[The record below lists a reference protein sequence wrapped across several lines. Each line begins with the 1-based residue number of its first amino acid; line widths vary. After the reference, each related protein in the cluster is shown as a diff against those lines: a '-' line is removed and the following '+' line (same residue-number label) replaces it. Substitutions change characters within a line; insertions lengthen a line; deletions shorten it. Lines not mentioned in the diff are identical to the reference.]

1 MQANSCILDVFDIQ
15 RIPSLLACIFFGVI
29 DIHFNGQSVLFKV
42 KLWYQ
47 CYCAF
52 ENERMDLSAN
62 RTTEKHVKNL
72 RNAEN
77 LDPTNK
83 RLLEL
88 LSDNSRQSATTLGKA
103 LGLSRTAVQD
113 RISKL
118 EHAGVIGGYTTVV
131 NLDKG
136 GVEALLS
143 IEILERPCLPALMYL
158 KSIKGVVKVLSVAG
172 PIDAVIWVRVSTTAA
187 LTQLVDQI
195 SDDAR
200 IGFVQ
205 SQIILNNL

>member
-1 MQANSCILDVFDIQ
+1 M
-15 RIPSLLACIFFGVI
+15 
-29 DIHFNGQSVLFKV
+29 
-42 KLWYQ
+42 
-47 CYCAF
+47 
-52 ENERMDLSAN
+52 
-62 RTTEKHVKNL
+62 KNL

-88 LSDNSRQSATTLGKA
+88 LSDNSRQSATALGKT

-113 RISKL
+113 RIAKL
-118 EHAGVIGGYTTVV
+118 EHAGVIAGYTTVV

-172 PIDAVIWVRVSTTAA
+172 PIDAVIWVRVPTTAA

-200 IGFVQ
+200 IGSAQ